1 MIESLDDSEKLFGI
15 QISKNYDV
23 MDSDLFIEKGVAHE
37 HRDTPPL
44 SANLTQRCLVSY
56 EKKSVW
62 VGANFPS
69 RRFPSASIGFPFLIT
84 F

>member
-56 EKKSVW
+56 EKNRSGSERIFPL
-62 VGANFPS
+62 GAS
-69 RRFPSASIGFPFLIT
+69 HLRV
-84 F
+84 